1 MSGAGSSV
9 GRKNLV
15 VVRAGRNSLHPM
27 WLEGPAERNWDLIV
41 SVYDPEAHFAQ
52 HDDEQM
58 VMQRGGKWDG
68 LHALFAGS
76 DLLDRYEYIW
86 LPDDDIAARK
96 EDVNAIFAAMRRYG
110 LEVAQPALA
119 RDSYFSH
126 FLVMQCPGFALRY
139 SNFVE
144 IMVPCVTSG
153 LLRQVLEDFR
163 ESMSGFGMDAI
174 WCRLSDE
181 PRYKAAILD
190 AVAVRH
196 TRPVGKVLR
205 GTMAARGRSPEA
217 DRDDLRARYGVRGR
231 TLPLVYAAVDAEG
244 QRVEGCSRLGWM
256 MARRYLSVIGD
267 FRKRFVAL
275 EKIVQVM
282 RRQTGAEPLL
292 TPIKRAD
299 SASHSLRG

>member
-1 MSGAGSSV
+1 MSGAGVSM

-15 VVRAGRNSLHPM
+15 VVRAGKNSLHPM
-27 WLEGPAERNWDLIV
+27 WLEGPEERNWDLIV
-41 SVYDPEAHFAQ
+41 SVYDAEAQFAPVNGVETVIK
-52 HDDEQM
+52 H
-58 VMQRGGKWDG
+58 GGKWDG
-68 LHALFAGS
+68 LYALFADG
-76 DLLDRYEYIW
+76 DLLSRYEYIW

-96 EDVNAIFAAMRRYG
+96 EDINLIFESMRRYN

-144 IMVPCVTSG
+144 IMVPCVTVA
-153 LLRQVLEDFR
+153 LLRKVLEDFR

-190 AVAVRH
+190 AVVVRH

-205 GTMAARGRSPEA
+205 GQMAERGQSPEA
-217 DRDDLRARYGVRGR
+217 DREGLRARYGVRVR
-231 TLPLVYAAVDAEG
+231 TLPLVYAAIDAYG
-244 QRVEGCSRLGWM
+244 RRIEGCTQLGWM
-256 MARRYLSVIGD
+256 MAKQYLAVLLEFRRKFL
-267 FRKRFVAL
+267 AL
-275 EKIVQVM
+275 EKIWQVI
-282 RRQTGAEPLL
+282 RRQTGGEPDL
-292 TPIKRAD
+292 TPLARKLAE
-299 SASHSLRG
+299 